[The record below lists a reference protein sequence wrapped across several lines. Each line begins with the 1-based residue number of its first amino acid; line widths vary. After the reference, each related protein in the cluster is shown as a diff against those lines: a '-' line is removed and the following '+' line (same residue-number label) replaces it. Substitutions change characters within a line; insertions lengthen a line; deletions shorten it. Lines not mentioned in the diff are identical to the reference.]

1 MTTIVGIDPGLYG
14 AIAKIDPEAHT
25 LELFSMPILTFT
37 KTKTKTYVD
46 EVKLGAIL
54 CDDSI
59 LRLYLEEVSSMPG
72 EGSVSAFTFGRAYGT
87 IKGACGALQI
97 PISDIRPAVWKKV
110 LKVPADKD
118 AARFRASQL
127 FPQCAKAWER
137 KNQDG
142 IAEAALIAFYGMCE
156 LGYNVRDKFTLKEIQ

>member
-1 MTTIVGIDPGLYG
+1 MTTLVGIDPGLRG
-14 AIAKIDPEAHT
+14 ALCKLDPDEHT
-25 LELFSMPILTFT
+25 LELFEMPILTFT
-37 KTKTKTYVD
+37 RTKTKTYID
-46 EVKLGAIL
+46 QVKLGNIL

-59 LRLYLEEVSSMPG
+59 LRLYLEEVNARPEEGVVSS
-72 EGSVSAFTFGRAYGT
+72 FTFGQAYGT
-87 IKGACGALQI
+87 VIGSCGALQI
-97 PISDIRPAVWKKV
+97 PLTQVRPAVWKKV

-127 FPQCAKAWER
+127 FPKCADQWEK

-156 LGYNVRDKFTLKEIQ
+156 LGYNVRKVFTLKES